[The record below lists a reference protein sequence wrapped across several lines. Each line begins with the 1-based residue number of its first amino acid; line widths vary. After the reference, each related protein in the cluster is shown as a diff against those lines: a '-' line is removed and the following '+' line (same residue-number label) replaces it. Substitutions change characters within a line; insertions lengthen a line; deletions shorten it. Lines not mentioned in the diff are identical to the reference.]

1 MFKSKAVKQNF
12 TEGPI
17 FFRLGIYALPIM
29 LTGLIQTLYSIADNI
44 VVGQF
49 SGNDNA
55 LAAVGSTT
63 TISNFLINLTLGFSI
78 GAGIAVA
85 QYIGAKDDKKVSA
98 SVHTSMAL
106 SLIAGAFLCVIGL
119 ILSRPVLVLIDTKPE
134 LLDDALTYLRIIMLG
149 IPGQTIYNFG
159 AAILRSTG
167 DSKTSL
173 YILSATGIANVLLNL
188 LFVIVFNMS
197 VVGVALATIISQYA
211 SAFAVVIVLMRAKGS
226 HKLSLSKLNLDLPI
240 LKRVTRLG
248 LPSGIQSGIFA
259 LSGIVLTSAINQFP
273 KTTIYAYAVG
283 TNVDS
288 ITHTIM
294 TSFQQAAMTF
304 TAQNFG
310 AKKLGRIKKTFGYS
324 VFWAVLSAVVFG
336 SLTLVFAEPITKLY
350 ISAGNENTEEIIAEA
365 LVMMNL
371 ILKTYFLLA
380 TMNVMT
386 GVLRGLG
393 YSISAMLGSI
403 ACVVGGRLVWLFVF
417 FPMERFHT
425 FHGVILSYPVS
436 WAMAVVTFG
445 TVLFFVLRN
454 LKTKLLLR
462 ESTENEKVSVN

>member
-29 LTGLIQTLYSIADNI
+29 LTGLIQTLYGKADNI

-63 TISNFLINLTLGFSI
+63 TISTFLINLTLGFSI

-85 QYIGAKDDKKVSA
+85 QFIGARDDKKVTD
-98 SVHTSMAL
+98 SVHTSMMLSIISGVILCAL
-106 SLIAGAFLCVIGL
+106 GL
-119 ILSRPVLVLIDTKPE
+119 ILSRPVLTLIGTKPE
-134 LLDDALTYLRIIMLG
+134 LLDDALIYLRIIMLG
-149 IPGQTIYNFG
+149 IPGQTVYNFG

-173 YILSATGIANVLLNL
+173 YILSSTGIANVLLNL

-197 VVGVALATIISQYA
+197 VVGVALATIISQYV
-211 SAFAVVIVLMRAKGS
+211 SALAIVVVLMRAKGS
-226 HKLSLSKLNLDLPI
+226 HKLFLTKLKLDLPI

-248 LPSGIQSGIFA
+248 LPSGIQSGVFA
-259 LSGIVLTSAINQFP
+259 LSGIIITSAINQFP
-273 KTTIYAYAVG
+273 KTTIYAYTVG
-283 TNVDS
+283 NNVDN
-288 ITHTIM
+288 ITLTIM
-294 TSFQQAAMTF
+294 NSFQQAAMTF
-304 TAQNFG
+304 VAQNFG
-310 AKKLGRIKKTFGYS
+310 AKKLDRIKKTLGYS
-324 VFWAVLSAVVFG
+324 VFWAILSSVVIG

-350 ISAGNENTEEIIAEA
+350 ISSSNENTAEIIAEA
-365 LVMMNL
+365 LVMMKL
-371 ILKTYFLLA
+371 ILRTYFILA
-380 TMNVMT
+380 IMNVMT

-403 ACVVGGRLVWLFVF
+403 ACVAGGRLVWIFFF

-425 FHGVILSYPVS
+425 FRGALLSDPVS
-436 WAMAVVTFG
+436 WTMAVVTFSLI
-445 TVLFFVLRN
+445 LFFVLRN
-454 LKTKLLLR
+454 LRVKLTPK
-462 ESTENEKVSVN
+462 ESVKDEEVSIT